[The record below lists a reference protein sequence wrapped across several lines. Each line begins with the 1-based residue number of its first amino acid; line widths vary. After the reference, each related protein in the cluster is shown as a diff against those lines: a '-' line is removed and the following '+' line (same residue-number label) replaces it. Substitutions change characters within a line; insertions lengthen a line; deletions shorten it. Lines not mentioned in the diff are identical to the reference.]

1 MAAGAMKNNL
11 MNSKGESMP
20 PRDPTSV
27 RSRINAITGAG
38 RRTARSTSPVGN
50 QVRAMRSASVFL
62 TQAPTAR
69 MRTVARRRSLGG
81 AGG

>member
-1 MAAGAMKNNL
+1 
-11 MNSKGESMP
+11 MP
-20 PRDPTSV
+20 PRGTSV
-27 RSRINAITGAG
+27 MSRINQITGAG
-38 RRTARSTSPVGN
+38 RRVGRSTSPVGN
-50 QVRAMRSASVFL
+50 QARAMRSAGVFL

>member
-1 MAAGAMKNNL
+1 
-11 MNSKGESMP
+11 MP
-20 PRDPTSV
+20 PLNTTSV
-27 RSRINAITGAG
+27 RSRINSVMGAG
-38 RRTARSTSPVGN
+38 RRIARSTSPVGN
-50 QVRAMRSASVFL
+50 QARAMRSASVFM